1 MAKQKILVIEDENSL
16 RRALVEKLK
25 HTGYLPIEAKDG
37 RAGLAMALKEYPDL
51 ILLDIVMPVMD
62 GLTMLGKLRKNAWG
76 HDVPVILLTNLNESK
91 DIAEAIKSGAYDY
104 LVKSDWKLEDVITV
118 IRQHLNN

>member
-16 RRALVEKLK
+16 RRALVEKLN
-25 HTGYLPIEAKDG
+25 HSGYTPIEAKDG
-37 RAGLAMALKEYPDL
+37 QAGLALALKEYPDL

-62 GLTMLGKLRKNAWG
+62 GLTMLDKLRKNSWG
-76 HDVPVILLTNLNESK
+76 RDVPVILLTNLNESK
-91 DIAEAIKSGAYDY
+91 DIAEAIKNGAYDY

-118 IRQHLNN
+118 IRQHLK